1 MSNVSQIVEAVK
13 TVLGDKDDFIAL
25 HEPLFQGRENEY
37 LKDCIDTGWVSSVG
51 AYVDRF
57 SDDLAKRCGVKY
69 AIPTVNGTAAL
80 HIALML
86 AGVKRDEEVLCPAL
100 TFIATANAISYIG
113 AIPHFIDSEEQSLG
127 VDVPKLDSY
136 LSAIIDV
143 KDDGSYNK
151 LTGRRIAALVP
162 MHTLGHPVDMNGL
175 EALAQKYDLPIIAD
189 CAESLGSLY
198 HDKPVEA
205 FGLISTLSFNGNKI
219 MTTGGGGAILTND
232 AELAK
237 RAKHLTTTAK
247 QPHPWEFIH
256 DEIGYNYRMPNI
268 NAALGCAQ
276 LEQLDAFLKAK
287 RDLAERYKLAFEGL
301 NGVEFVREPEGT
313 RSNYWLCAIRIED
326 GLDRDQILKALND
339 AGYMSRPL
347 WKLMHELDMYKSC
360 PHMDLS
366 CAEKLERTV
375 ISIPSSVKL
384 GGALK

>member
-162 MHTLGHPVDMNGL
+162 MHTLGHPVDMNAL

-205 FGLISTLSFNGNKI
+205 FSLISTLSFNGNKI

-276 LEQLDAFLKAK
+276 LEQLDSFLKAK
-287 RDLAERYKLAFEGL
+287 RDLAERYKLAFEAL
-301 NGVEFVREPEGT
+301 NGVEFVREPEGA

-384 GGALK
+384 GGAL